1 VYKVAY
7 LWYNDFVRKPPQHN
21 MQQEQHI
28 HINEYKDKRYYKN
41 QKMATLHRLD
51 GPAVEYANGSKAWY
65 VDGVRHRLDGPAI
78 EDTDGSKA
86 WYVDGVRHRL
96 DGPAV
101 EYVDGYKEWHVDG
114 ELLSEEEFNK
124 RLQPKMTIVI
134 EGKKYKLVEL

>member
-1 VYKVAY
+1 
-7 LWYNDFVRKPPQHN
+7 

-41 QKMATLHRLD
+41 QKMTIRHWLD
-51 GPAVEYANGSKAWY
+51 GPAVEYADGGKEWY
-65 VDGVRHRLDGPAI
+65 VDG
-78 EDTDGSKA
+78 K
-86 WYVDGVRHRL
+86 RHRL

-101 EYVDGYKEWHVDG
+101 EYVDGYKEWYVEGQFHRLDGPAVEDTDGRKQWYVDG
-114 ELLSEEEFNK
+114 KNLSEEAFNK